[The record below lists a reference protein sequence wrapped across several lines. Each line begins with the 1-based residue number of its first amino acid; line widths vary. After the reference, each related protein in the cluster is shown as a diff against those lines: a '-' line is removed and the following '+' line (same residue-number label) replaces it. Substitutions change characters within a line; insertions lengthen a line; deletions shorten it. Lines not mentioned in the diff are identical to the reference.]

1 MINKHLERELK
12 NIISKHEVFE
22 VQTYQ
27 DLNSIDP
34 FLKNNKISTEVLIEF
49 DDEKIANSR
58 LLYTFPY
65 NSYENN
71 LIWDQFIAIQ
81 VMKKLRIALNLDY
94 DYDLEEQEQIIY
106 NSSKETYF
114 NYEKDFTSS
123 NDIKTLISMVNTPIR
138 LHFLIKWYRS
148 ECLFDALSTYLENNL
163 PFTTM
168 IYSGV
173 SFNVKKLHQPEHI
186 EKELPNYVLFN
197 KFETGK
203 SSVKIEIKEKQKVK
217 RYEEV

>member
-12 NIISKHEVFE
+12 NNISKHEIFE

-27 DLNSIDP
+27 DLNSIEP
-34 FLKNNKISTEVLIEF
+34 FLKNNKIFTEVLIEL

-81 VMKKLRIALNLDY
+81 VMKKLRTVLNLDY
-94 DYDLEEQEQIIY
+94 DYELEKQEQIIY

-114 NYEKDFTSS
+114 NYEKKFTSS
-123 NDIKTLISMVNTPIR
+123 NDVKTLISMVNTFVR
-138 LHFLIKWYRS
+138 LHFLIKWYQG
-148 ECLFDALSTYLENNL
+148 ECLFDALSTYLENDL
-163 PFTTM
+163 PFITM

-173 SFNVKKLHQPEHI
+173 SFNAKKLHQSEHI
-186 EKELPNYVLFN
+186 EKKSPNYVLFN
-197 KFETGK
+197 KFEAGK
-203 SSVKIEIKEKQKVK
+203 SGVKIETREKQKVK